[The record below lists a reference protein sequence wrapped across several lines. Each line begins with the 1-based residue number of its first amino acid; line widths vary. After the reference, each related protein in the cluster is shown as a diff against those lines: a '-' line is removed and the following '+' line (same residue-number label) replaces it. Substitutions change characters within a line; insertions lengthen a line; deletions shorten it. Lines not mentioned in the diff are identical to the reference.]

1 MCKVLQHA
9 IRRSRAG
16 PSSPAPSAIDVARRL
31 LVLLLTLG
39 CVAGALVPQ
48 LAPKTVHALVRHDE
62 DECGRRVAGKR
73 FEIGDRLCVSQPSP
87 ELVLNED
94 PDHAVRVA
102 DREIR
107 EVVPVLFFGR
117 YSVLV

>member
-9 IRRSRAG
+9 NRRSRAG
-16 PSSPAPSAIDVARRL
+16 PSSPAPSAIDVARHL

-48 LAPKTVHALVRHDE
+48 LASKTVHALVRHDE
-62 DECGRRVAGKR
+62 DECRRRVAGQR
-73 FEIGDRLCVSQPSP
+73 FEIGDRLCVSQSSP
-87 ELVLNED
+87 ELVLDED

-117 YSVLV
+117 YSS